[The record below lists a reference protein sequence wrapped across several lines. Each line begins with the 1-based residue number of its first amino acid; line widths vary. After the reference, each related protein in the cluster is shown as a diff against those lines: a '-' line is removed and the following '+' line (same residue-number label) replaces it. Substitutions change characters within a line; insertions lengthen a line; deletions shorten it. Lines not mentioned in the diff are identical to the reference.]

1 MITFVWIIVL
11 LALSFWLDQVFVTEI
26 GEKKHPLFCF
36 GCKKKLSN
44 GRTGSEQVSDEYLDM
59 QPKETDL
66 EAVDEALQGQT
77 KANQTLVVEK
87 LRKVYGNG
95 TVAVGC
101 LDLEMYSNQ
110 IFALLGQNGAGKTTT
125 ISIIS
130 GLLTKTQGSV
140 RILGKNRDTELD
152 EIRKMIGVCPQ
163 TNPIYSELTVY
174 EHMELYAKIKG
185 RENGP
190 EIKIEID
197 TILQNIDLAHKSKYM
212 AGKLSGGQ
220 KRKLCVATALVG
232 GSKILLLDE
241 PSSGMDTYARRHLWE
256 MLKEYRKDKLIIL
269 STHYMDEADFLA
281 DRIGIMKNGKL
292 LTCGSSLFLKNKFG
306 VGYDLTI
313 IKNEAETPYEPIFD
327 CIQAVVSGAKIIGNS
342 GMELKIRLPIDT
354 LPLFENLFQSM
365 ETNQAGLGIN
375 NYGISLSSLEQVFI
389 NVTNSDS
396 IGTEVMDK
404 MADVKELQM
413 ADNTSLPMIN
423 PEKKVREQNAEV
435 NGPIEPIVGQDYVR
449 ETSAMTIF
457 RMHFWALTKKKLQYF
472 KRDKKAIACELLVPM
487 LCVFFGLLL
496 TLINF
501 IVESPSMPL
510 NASVGGIEV
519 IPYNVYYDALST
531 SEASSLFTGLGSN
544 PNIT

>member
-1 MITFVWIIVL
+1 MITFVWTLVL

-26 GEKKHPLFCF
+26 GEKKHPCFCF
-36 GCKKKLSN
+36 GCKKKLSDKSMTN
-44 GRTGSEQVSDEYLDM
+44 SHVSDEYLDM

-95 TVAVGC
+95 KVAVGC

-152 EIRKMIGVCPQ
+152 GIRKMIGVCPQ

-313 IKNEAETPYEPIFD
+313 IKNEGETPYQPIFD
-327 CIQAVVSGAKIIGNS
+327 CIQAVIAGAMIIGNS
-342 GMELKIRLPIDT
+342 GMELKLRLPIDT
-354 LPLFENLFQSM
+354 LPLFETLFQSM
-365 ETNQAGLGIN
+365 ETNMAGLGIN

-389 NVTNSDS
+389 NVTNSD
-396 IGTEVMDK
+396 GAPADLMKK
-404 MADVKELQM
+404 MTLVEELEM
-413 ADNTSLPMIN
+413 AKNESLPPLIN
-423 PEKKVREQNAEV
+423 NEKKVRDEPHEAAES
-435 NGPIEPIVGQDYVR
+435 IISQDFLR
-449 ETSAMTIF
+449 ETSSWAIF
-457 RMHFWALTKKKLQYF
+457 RMHFWALTKKKIQYF

-487 LCVFFGLLL
+487 LCVFFGLTL
-496 TLINF
+496 TLISF
-501 IVESPSMPL
+501 IMESPPMDL
-510 NASVGGIEV
+510 NASIGGLEV
-519 IPYNVYYDALST
+519 IPYNIYYDALS
-531 SEASSLFTGLGSN
+531 SSDASSLFTGLASN

>member
-1 MITFVWIIVL
+1 
-11 LALSFWLDQVFVTEI
+11 
-26 GEKKHPLFCF
+26 
-36 GCKKKLSN
+36 
-44 GRTGSEQVSDEYLDM
+44 
-59 QPKETDL
+59 
-66 EAVDEALQGQT
+66 VDEALQGQT

-95 TVAVGC
+95 KVAVGC

-174 EHMELYAKIKG
+174 EHMELYARIKG
-185 RENGP
+185 RENGR

-197 TILQNIDLAHKSKYM
+197 TILQNIDLAHKSNYM

-313 IKNEAETPYEPIFD
+313 IKNEGETPYAPIFD
-327 CIQAVVSGAKIIGNS
+327 CIQAVIPGAMIIGNS
-342 GMELKIRLPIDT
+342 GMELKLRLPIDT
-354 LPLFENLFQSM
+354 LPLFETLFKSM
-365 ETNQAGLGIN
+365 ETNMAGLGIN

-389 NVTNSDS
+389 NVTNSD
-396 IGTEVMDK
+396 GAPADLMKK
-404 MADVKELQM
+404 MSVGQEIEM
-413 ADNTSLPMIN
+413 HNDNTLPPLIN
-423 PEKKVREQNAEV
+423 GEKKVRDEPNEAAES
-435 NGPIEPIVGQDYVR
+435 IISQDFLR
-449 ETSAMTIF
+449 ETSSWAIF
-457 RMHFWALTKKKLQYF
+457 RMHFWALTKKKIQYF

-487 LCVFFGLLL
+487 LCVFFGLIL
-496 TLINF
+496 TLISF
-501 IVESPSMPL
+501 IKESPPMDL
-510 NASVGGIEV
+510 NASIGDLEV
-519 IPYNVYYDALST
+519 IPYNIYYDALST
-531 SEASSLFTGLGSN
+531 SEASSLFTGLAKN